1 MNHCKLIKI
10 QFWIRRHLRSV
21 WLWRHALRYCNRS
34 ALFPLALTPLASLQ
48 VRLKEQEEDWI
59 YVFPDSNEVWKW
71 MQERRS
77 GNCSFKV
84 PVQEHCSC
92 LTYLLTCLVV
102 KFTFFVTMRNVKRAC
117 EGVRITCP
125 ITPFSFTLDQSHT
138 VTSWVA
144 GARWLAAFFKAPKK
158 ILFGQSSQEAS
169 FTTRHTLNFS
179 SPATVFTWGF
189 SNPLC
194 ICVDEDECWYYQE
207 EQNLKLI
214 KNNFIF
220 VLYSLTNVFQ
230 HKHLKCFI
238 YENA

>member
-10 QFWIRRHLRSV
+10 QFWIRRQLRSA
-21 WLWRHALRYCNRS
+21 WLRRHALRYCNRS

-48 VRLKEQEEDWI
+48 VRLKEQAEDWI

-71 MQERRS
+71 MQERDS

-179 SPATVFTWGF
+179 SPATVFTWRF

-194 ICVDEDECWYYQE
+194 IRVDEDERWYNQE
-207 EQNLKLI
+207 EQNLKII

-220 VLYSLTNVFQ
+220 VLYS
-230 HKHLKCFI
+230 
-238 YENA
+238 

>member
-1 MNHCKLIKI
+1 MDHCKLIKI
-10 QFWIRRHLRSV
+10 QFWIQRQLRSA

-34 ALFPLALTPLASLQ
+34 ALFPLALTTLASLQ

-71 MQERRS
+71 MQERHS

-102 KFTFFVTMRNVKRAC
+102 KFTFFVTMQNVKRAC

-144 GARWLAAFFKAPKK
+144 GARCLAAFFKAPKK

-179 SPATVFTWGF
+179 GPATIFTGRF

-194 ICVDEDECWYYQE
+194 ICVDEDECYYYQE

>member
-34 ALFPLALTPLASLQ
+34 ALFPLASLQ
-48 VRLKEQEEDWI
+48 VRLKEQGEDWI

-71 MQERRS
+71 MQEHDS

-179 SPATVFTWGF
+179 SPATVFTWRF

-194 ICVDEDECWYYQE
+194 ICVDEDERWYNQE
-207 EQNLKLI
+207 EQNLKII

-220 VLYSLTNVFQ
+220 VLYS
-230 HKHLKCFI
+230 
-238 YENA
+238 

>member
-10 QFWIRRHLRSV
+10 QFWIQRQLRSA

-34 ALFPLALTPLASLQ
+34 ALFPLALTTLASLQ
-48 VRLKEQEEDWI
+48 VRLKEQEEDWK

-71 MQERRS
+71 MKERHS

-144 GARWLAAFFKAPKK
+144 GARCLAAFFKAPKK

-179 SPATVFTWGF
+179 GPATIFTGRF

-194 ICVDEDECWYYQE
+194 ICVDEDECYYYQE

>member
-21 WLWRHALRYCNRS
+21 WLWRHALRYCNMS

-71 MQERRS
+71 MQERHS

-117 EGVRITCP
+117 EGVRIAGA

-179 SPATVFTWGF
+179 SPATVFTWRF

-194 ICVDEDECWYYQE
+194 ICVDEDERWYNQE
-207 EQNLKLI
+207 EQNLKII

-220 VLYSLTNVFQ
+220 VLYS
-230 HKHLKCFI
+230 
-238 YENA
+238 